1 MSLDTVR
8 AYFATLGREGELLV
22 TPGSSHTVADAAAA
36 FGVEPARIA
45 KTLAYKGET
54 DDSCELIVLAGDAR
68 SDNALFKGRFGRKAS
83 MLKPEVVLELTGHP
97 VGGVCPFA
105 NPPGATVWLDTSLQR
120 FETVFPA
127 AGSPD
132 SAVELTLPDLEQ
144 LSHAAGWVT
153 VSKLPEN

>member
-1 MSLDTVR
+1 MSLETVR
-8 AYFATLGREGELLV
+8 DYFATLGREHELLV
-22 TPGSSHTVADAAAA
+22 TPGSSHTVDQAAAA

-45 KTLAYKGET
+45 KTLAYKGDT
-54 DDSCELIVLAGDAR
+54 DDTCELIVMAGDVR
-68 SDNALFKGRFGRKAS
+68 SDNTLFKTRFGRKAS
-83 MLKPEVVLELTGHP
+83 MLKPEVVLALTGHP

-132 SAVELTLPDLEQ
+132 SAIELTLPDLEQ
-144 LSHAAGWVT
+144 TSHAAGWVT
-153 VSKLPEN
+153 VGRLPE